1 MSVRDNDST
10 CKIEGID
17 FNLVASCTERNII
30 KVSAKREIFFDV
42 FECTINGDQTLVL
55 EKVDEVDMLP
65 IVNIQF
71 TRDNKIYTCEAV
83 LIEDIY
89 EEFIINEDNIY
100 FNSYIP
106 TESEDVSGN
115 DAIAEQT
122 FTSEV
127 VEDYDVSDSDID
139 VDGLSNSNHIPYQDQ
154 RDTFIQLLDEQLNS
168 KLSSLKTDFSSQLEV
183 FLKEVNN
190 GSNILIGEKLTEIDT
205 VVEEKFQNLKEDIK
219 HIEEFSK
226 QNITEAIKKKISE
239 IEGFFNTYLEN
250 IVADNEQRED
260 KNLTQINNNLLKIN
274 TVEES
279 LLKSNNS
286 IDTLQNKI
294 RLLEELESK
303 IITLDDIKERFIDES
318 RIAKESKNI
327 IKFVT
332 EKILELSDNIQDNS
346 KKQEKKYDSFIDS
359 IRVEDVKEVKTIIH
373 DKIDEAQINQL
384 KENLQSDI
392 EKSLKGDI
400 VSLKRYVEMSSGGG
414 SVAKQ
419 FANGG
424 TMDGNLNV
432 NGNILS
438 GGINL
443 GEIFGTGG
451 SVSAEFLPL
460 SGGNLTGQL
469 SSNSTII
476 SETISVGSLSATTI
490 HAVSSVVE
498 YIDIKQY
505 ELSGFNVTG
514 NISVSGYM
522 DVTKNITLSGD
533 LNIDGLAN
541 GRDIA
546 ADGIAIDNLDTDVIY
561 LSGEIL
567 TKASQ
572 TDLDTHTSN
581 TNNPHSVTAAQ
592 VGLGNVT
599 DESKATM
606 FTNPV
611 FTGTINSS
619 GLLDFGHRT
628 SNDTIIRAES
638 DSNDLT
644 LIRAASN
651 SDTVGVSLKYIGS
664 GSDDENIFEIAT
676 DGGGSLKIDNS
687 GDVGI
692 NTAPIDG
699 IDLAV
704 ETFVSSD
711 SVGVGGVPDSDLDIH
726 VKSTSAKFLVENTL
740 TGGEWVRF
748 SAGTVGSTMKFSN
761 SGFFGI
767 GPVASKTDTSA
778 VDDFYMDSDG
788 KVGIGTNTPTEKLEV
803 NGDLML
809 QQNGVIKN
817 LNNNTQ
823 FRFGPDDLYL
833 DAGHLRAGYS
843 VGIRGNRG
851 STKGMEQGSTLNS
864 DLGINCGGNE
874 AISIHSDGD
883 TLINNALEVEGTTTV
898 GKITLSDN
906 SFVVESSSFTLGSTH
921 RGATVLLQNTGAIT
935 ITVPQLTAGHTTTFI
950 AETSNSVVFTSGT
963 GLSAFN
969 SFNSANQI
977 AGIFG
982 QAQIIFKSSAEAFLG
997 GNVV

>member
-1 MSVRDNDST
+1 MGVRNNDST

-17 FNLVASCTERNII
+17 FNLVASCTEKNII

-42 FECTINGDQTLVL
+42 FECTINGGQTLVL
-55 EKVDEVDMLP
+55 EKVGEVDMLP

-106 TESEDVSGN
+106 TEGEDVSDN
-115 DAIAEQT
+115 DAIAKQT
-122 FTSEV
+122 FTGEV
-127 VEDYDVSDSDID
+127 VEDYDVLDSDID
-139 VDGLSNSNHIPYQDQ
+139 IDDQSKSNHIPYQDQ
-154 RDTFIQLLDEQLNS
+154 KDTFIQLLDEQLNS
-168 KLSSLKTDFSSQLEV
+168 KLSSLKADFSSQLEV

-190 GSNILIGEKLTEIDT
+190 GSNTLIGEKLTEIDT

-279 LLKSNNS
+279 LLKSYNS

-294 RLLEELESK
+294 KLLEELESK
-303 IITLDDIKERFIDES
+303 IITLDDIKERFIDED
-318 RIAKESKNI
+318 RVAKESKNI

-332 EKILELSDNIQDNS
+332 EKILELSDNIQTNS
-346 KKQEKKYDSFIDS
+346 EKQEKKYNSFIDS

-373 DKIDEAQINQL
+373 DKIDDAQINQL

-424 TMDGNLNV
+424 IMDGDLNV

-438 GGINL
+438 GGRNLDDIFATDGGGSL
-443 GEIFGTGG
+443 GEY
-451 SVSAEFLPL
+451 LPL
-460 SGGNLTGQL
+460 SGGNLTGPL
-469 SSNSTII
+469 FSTNTII
-476 SETISVGSLSATTI
+476 AETILATNILSATNL
-490 HAVSSVVE
+490 
-498 YIDIKQY
+498 DIGY

-514 NISVSGYM
+514 SISANGNLSASDIYS
-522 DVTKNITLSGD
+522 SGD
-533 LNIDGLAN
+533 IKIDGYINIEAN
-541 GRDIA
+541 TITGTKVSQW
-546 ADGIAIDNLDTDVIY
+546 DTSY
-561 LSGEIL
+561 SHTLL
-567 TKASQ
+567 T
-572 TDLDTHTSN
+572 D
-581 TNNPHSVTAAQ
+581 NPHSVTATQ

-599 DESKATM
+599 NESKATM
-606 FTNPV
+606 FTNPA
-611 FTGTINSS
+611 FTGNVGIGTSSPSKKLDVVGDIEASGDIQAQTMTVGGAINANTIGGTISTPAQPNITSVGTLTTLTVSNDADFNGNLDVDQTINTTQITAIM
-619 GLLDFGHRT
+619 GTIGGATFG
-628 SNDTIIRAES
+628 S
-638 DSNDLT
+638 
-644 LIRAASN
+644 
-651 SDTVGVSLKYIGS
+651 SDTSHSYDFVV
-664 GSDDENIFEIAT
+664 DT
-676 DGGGSLKIDNS
+676 D
-687 GDVGI
+687 
-692 NTAPIDG
+692 
-699 IDLAV
+699 
-704 ETFVSSD
+704 TFVVD
-711 SVGVGGVPDSDLDIH
+711 
-726 VKSTSAKFLVENTL
+726 TTEN
-740 TGGEWVRF
+740 
-748 SAGTVGSTMKFSN
+748 
-761 SGFFGI
+761 
-767 GPVASKTDTSA
+767 
-778 VDDFYMDSDG
+778 
-788 KVGIGTNTPTEKLEV
+788 KVGIGTTSPTEKLEV
-803 NGDLML
+803 SGDLML
-809 QQNGVIKN
+809 QENGVIKN
-817 LNNNTQ
+817 KNNNTQ
-823 FRFGPDDLYL
+823 FRFGVNDLYL
-833 DAGHLRAGYS
+833 DAGHVRAGYS
-843 VGIRGNRG
+843 VGIRGQRG

-864 DLGINCGGNE
+864 DLGIYCGSNE

-883 TLINNALEVEGTTTV
+883 TLVNNDLEVEGTTTV

-906 SFVVESSSFTLGSTH
+906 SFVTETADFTMGETH
-921 RGATVLLQNTGAIT
+921 RGATVLLQNTGPIT
-935 ITVPQLTAGHTTTFI
+935 ITVPSQVAGHTTTFI

-963 GLSAFN
+963 GLTAFN
-969 SFNSANQI
+969 SFNAANQI

-982 QAQIIFKSSAEAFLG
+982 QAQIIFKTSDTAFLG

>member
-1 MSVRDNDST
+1 MGVRNNDST

-83 LIEDIY
+83 LIEDTY

-106 TESEDVSGN
+106 TESEDVSDN

-122 FTSEV
+122 FTDEV
-127 VEDYDVSDSDID
+127 VEEYDVSDNDLDID
-139 VDGLSNSNHIPYQDQ
+139 GQSKSNHIPYQDQ
-154 RDTFIQLLDEQLNS
+154 KDTFIQLLDEQLNS
-168 KLSSLKTDFSSQLEV
+168 KLSSLKIDFSSQLEV

-190 GSNILIGEKLTEIDT
+190 GSNTLIGEKLTEIDT

-279 LLKSNNS
+279 LLKSYNS

-303 IITLDDIKERFIDES
+303 IITLDDIKERFIDED
-318 RIAKESKNI
+318 RVAKESRNI

-332 EKILELSDNIQDNS
+332 EKILELSDNIQANS
-346 KKQEKKYDSFIDS
+346 KKQEKKYNSFIDS

-424 TMDGNLNV
+424 IMDGDLNV

-438 GGINL
+438 GGRNL
-443 GEIFGTGG
+443 DEIFEAGG
-451 SVSAEFLPL
+451 SVSAELLPL

-490 HAVSSVVE
+490 HAVSSVIE

-514 NISVSGYM
+514 NVSVSGNM

-561 LSGEIL
+561 LSGEIHA
-567 TKASQ
+567 KASQ
-572 TDLDTHTSN
+572 TDLDTHTTN
-581 TNNPHSVTAAQ
+581 TNNPHSVTADQ

-599 DESKATM
+599 NESKATM
-606 FTNPV
+606 FTNPS
-611 FTGTINSS
+611 FTGN
-619 GLLDFGHRT
+619 
-628 SNDTIIRAES
+628 
-638 DSNDLT
+638 
-644 LIRAASN
+644 
-651 SDTVGVSLKYIGS
+651 
-664 GSDDENIFEIAT
+664 
-676 DGGGSLKIDNS
+676 
-687 GDVGI
+687 
-692 NTAPIDG
+692 
-699 IDLAV
+699 
-704 ETFVSSD
+704 
-711 SVGVGGVPDSDLDIH
+711 
-726 VKSTSAKFLVENTL
+726 
-740 TGGEWVRF
+740 
-748 SAGTVGSTMKFSN
+748 
-761 SGFFGI
+761 
-767 GPVASKTDTSA
+767 
-778 VDDFYMDSDG
+778 
-788 KVGIGTNTPTEKLEV
+788 VGIGTSSPTEKLEV
-803 NGDLML
+803 SGDLML
-809 QQNGVIKN
+809 QENGVIKN
-817 LNNNTQ
+817 KNNNTQ
-823 FRFGPDDLYL
+823 FRFGLNDLYL
-833 DAGHLRAGYS
+833 DDGHVRAGYS
-843 VGIRGNRG
+843 IGIRGQRG

-864 DLGINCGGNE
+864 DLGIYCGGNE

-883 TLINNALEVEGTTTV
+883 TLVNNDLEVEGTTTV

-906 SFVVESSSFTLGSTH
+906 SFVTETADFTLSETH
-921 RGATVLLQNTGAIT
+921 RGATVLLQNTGPIT
-935 ITVPQLTAGHTTTFI
+935 ITVPSQVAGHTTTFI

-963 GLSAFN
+963 GLTAFN
-969 SFNSANQI
+969 SFNAANQI

-982 QAQIIFKSSAEAFLG
+982 QAQIIFKSPEYAFLG

>member
-127 VEDYDVSDSDID
+127 VEDYDVPGSDID

-373 DKIDEAQINQL
+373 DRIDEAQINQL

-606 FTNPV
+606 FANPV
-611 FTGTINSS
+611 FTGTISSS
-619 GLLDFGHRT
+619 GLLNFGHRT
-628 SNDTIIRAES
+628 SDATIIRAES
-638 DSNDLT
+638 DSHDIT

-651 SDTVGVSLKYIGS
+651 SDAVGVSLKYIGS
-664 GSDDENIFEIAT
+664 GNGDENIFEIAT
-676 DGGGSLKIDNS
+676 DGGGSFKIDNS

-704 ETFVSSD
+704 GTF
-711 SVGVGGVPDSDLDIH
+711 
-726 VKSTSAKFLVENTL
+726 TA
-740 TGGEWVRF
+740 
-748 SAGTVGSTMKFSN
+748 
-761 SGFFGI
+761 SGN
-767 GPVASKTDTSA
+767 
-778 VDDFYMDSDG
+778 
-788 KVGIGTNTPTEKLEV
+788 VGIGTTSPSEKLEV

-823 FRFGPDDLYL
+823 FRFGVNDLYL
-833 DAGHLRAGYS
+833 DAGHLRADYS

-950 AETSNSVVFTSGT
+950 AETSNSVVFASGA

-982 QAQIIFKSSAEAFLG
+982 QAQIIFKSSTEAFLG

>member
-1 MSVRDNDST
+1 MGVRNNDST

-17 FNLVASCTERNII
+17 FNLVASCTEKNII

-42 FECTINGDQTLVL
+42 FECTINGGQTLVL
-55 EKVDEVDMLP
+55 EKVGEVDMLP

-106 TESEDVSGN
+106 TEGEDVSDN
-115 DAIAEQT
+115 DAIAKQT
-122 FTSEV
+122 FTGEV
-127 VEDYDVSDSDID
+127 VEDYDVLDSDID
-139 VDGLSNSNHIPYQDQ
+139 IDDQSKSNHIPYQDQ
-154 RDTFIQLLDEQLNS
+154 KDTFIQLLDEQLNS
-168 KLSSLKTDFSSQLEV
+168 KLSSLKADFSSQLEV

-190 GSNILIGEKLTEIDT
+190 GSNTLIGEKLTEIDT

-599 DESKATM
+599 NESKATM
-606 FTNPV
+606 FTDPSFTGGIAIGSTPV
-611 FTGTINSS
+611 FPYTRTLKLHDNGVQYGSRLALIGTGETGFP
-619 GLLDFGHRT
+619 GLEMVTDGNLAKR
-628 SNDTIIRAES
+628 
-638 DSNDLT
+638 T
-644 LIRAASN
+644 LIRHEGEGSN
-651 SDTVGVSLKYIGS
+651 DYGLSFFTTNNSTVSEK
-664 GSDDENIFEIAT
+664 
-676 DGGGSLKIDNS
+676 
-687 GDVGI
+687 
-692 NTAPIDG
+692 
-699 IDLAV
+699 
-704 ETFVSSD
+704 
-711 SVGVGGVPDSDLDIH
+711 
-726 VKSTSAKFLVENTL
+726 
-740 TGGEWVRF
+740 VRF
-748 SAGTVGSTMKFSN
+748 NGNGN
-761 SGFFGI
+761 
-767 GPVASKTDTSA
+767 
-778 VDDFYMDSDG
+778 
-788 KVGIGTNTPTEKLEV
+788 VGIGTTSPTEKLEV
-803 NGDLML
+803 SGDLML
-809 QQNGVIKN
+809 QENGVIKN
-817 LNNNTQ
+817 KNNNTQ

-864 DLGINCGGNE
+864 DLGIYCGGNE

-906 SFVVESSSFTLGSTH
+906 SFVTETADFTLSETH
-921 RGATVLLQNTGAIT
+921 RGATVLLQNTGPIT
-935 ITVPQLTAGHTTTFI
+935 ITVPSQVAGHTTTFI

-982 QAQIIFKSSAEAFLG
+982 QAQIIFKSSTEAFLG
-997 GNVV
+997 GNIV

>member
-154 RDTFIQLLDEQLNS
+154 RDIFIQLLDEQLNS

-644 LIRAASN
+644 LIRAASIA
-651 SDTVGVSLKYIGS
+651 DAVGVSLKYNGS
-664 GSDDENIFEIAT
+664 GSGDENIFEIAT

-704 ETFVSSD
+704 GTF
-711 SVGVGGVPDSDLDIH
+711 
-726 VKSTSAKFLVENTL
+726 TA
-740 TGGEWVRF
+740 
-748 SAGTVGSTMKFSN
+748 
-761 SGFFGI
+761 SGN
-767 GPVASKTDTSA
+767 
-778 VDDFYMDSDG
+778 
-788 KVGIGTNTPTEKLEV
+788 VGIGTTSPSEKLEV

-823 FRFGPDDLYL
+823 FRFGSDDLYL

-906 SFVVESSSFTLGSTH
+906 SFVVELSSFTLGSTH

-982 QAQIIFKSSAEAFLG
+982 QAQIIFKSSTEAFLG

>member
-1 MSVRDNDST
+1 MGVRNNDST

-17 FNLVASCTERNII
+17 FNLVASCTEKNII

-106 TESEDVSGN
+106 TESEDSSDN
-115 DAIAEQT
+115 DAIDEQT
-122 FTSEV
+122 FTDEV
-127 VEDYDVSDSDID
+127 VEDYDVLDSDID
-139 VDGLSNSNHIPYQDQ
+139 IDDQSKSNHIPYQDQ
-154 RDTFIQLLDEQLNS
+154 KDTFIQLLDEQLNS
-168 KLSSLKTDFSSQLEV
+168 KLSSLKIDFSSQLEV

-190 GSNILIGEKLTEIDT
+190 GSNTLIGEKLTEIDT

-279 LLKSNNS
+279 LLKSYNS

-303 IITLDDIKERFIDES
+303 IITLDDIKERFIDED
-318 RIAKESKNI
+318 RVAKESKNI

-332 EKILELSDNIQDNS
+332 EKILELSDNIQTNS
-346 KKQEKKYDSFIDS
+346 EKQEKKYNSFIDS

-373 DKIDEAQINQL
+373 DKIDDAQINQL

-424 TMDGNLNV
+424 IMDGDLNV

-438 GGINL
+438 GGRNLDDIFATDGGGSL
-443 GEIFGTGG
+443 GEY
-451 SVSAEFLPL
+451 LPL
-460 SGGNLTGQL
+460 SGGNLTGLL
-469 SSNSTII
+469 SSTNTII
-476 SETISVGSLSATTI
+476 AETILATNILSATNL
-490 HAVSSVVE
+490 
-498 YIDIKQY
+498 DIGY

-514 NISVSGYM
+514 SISANGNLSASDIYS
-522 DVTKNITLSGD
+522 SGD
-533 LNIDGLAN
+533 IKVDGNI
-541 GRDIA
+541 
-546 ADGIAIDNLDTDVIY
+546 
-561 LSGEIL
+561 
-567 TKASQ
+567 
-572 TDLDTHTSN
+572 
-581 TNNPHSVTAAQ
+581 
-592 VGLGNVT
+592 
-599 DESKATM
+599 
-606 FTNPV
+606 
-611 FTGTINSS
+611 
-619 GLLDFGHRT
+619 
-628 SNDTIIRAES
+628 
-638 DSNDLT
+638 
-644 LIRAASN
+644 
-651 SDTVGVSLKYIGS
+651 
-664 GSDDENIFEIAT
+664 
-676 DGGGSLKIDNS
+676 
-687 GDVGI
+687 
-692 NTAPIDG
+692 
-699 IDLAV
+699 
-704 ETFVSSD
+704 
-711 SVGVGGVPDSDLDIH
+711 
-726 VKSTSAKFLVENTL
+726 
-740 TGGEWVRF
+740 
-748 SAGTVGSTMKFSN
+748 
-761 SGFFGI
+761 
-767 GPVASKTDTSA
+767 
-778 VDDFYMDSDG
+778 
-788 KVGIGTNTPTEKLEV
+788 GIGTSTPSEKLHVIGKALIDGDLEITGDSSFQNRPTV
-803 NGDLML
+803 NGTGVLLIGEGGGGTDVVNTTGDQSISGVKTFLSRLEVSSSTTDDTILITTTEDSSSAAPVITLKRNSSSVSNGDYLGQIKFKGENDADQEIVYAKITAKISDDTDTTEDGLIEFAVKAGGSNVIVARQTSSDLKL
-809 QQNGVIKN
+809 INGV
-817 LNNNTQ
+817 
-823 FRFGPDDLYL
+823 G
-833 DAGHLRAGYS
+833 
-843 VGIRGNRG
+843 
-851 STKGMEQGSTLNS
+851 
-864 DLGINCGGNE
+864 
-874 AISIHSDGD
+874 
-883 TLINNALEVEGTTTV
+883 LEVDGGATFDDTVTVEGSTTV

-906 SFVVESSSFTLGSTH
+906 SFVTETSSFTLGSTH
-921 RGATVLLQNTGAIT
+921 RGATVLLQNTGLIT
-935 ITVPQLTAGHTTTFI
+935 ITVPSQVAGHTTTFI
-950 AETSNSVVFTSGT
+950 AETSNSVIFTSGT

-982 QAQIIFKSSAEAFLG
+982 QAQIIFKSSTEAFLG